1 MLTARQAQDLTGVA
15 AAELLFLA
23 LTRQIPSYQ
32 DPYSRLI
39 MFDYSTL
46 QDWSVTHG
54 TNLRSFPPTR

>member
-15 AAELLFLA
+15 AAELLLLA
-23 LTRQIPSYQ
+23 LTQQIPSYR

-39 MFDYSTL
+39 MFDSSTL

-54 TNLRSFPPTR
+54 TNLRSIPPTR